1 MQLNCKRIQKYLKG
15 FDFESLFIEEL
26 FWDAV
31 DIFIP
36 PIIIDETSYSLQ
48 AIAQKRGLIIY
59 ACLTDNESIPPQKIR
74 QKIDTEVTQYTHEH
88 LIIYGCLKSGQQIW
102 QWVKREGEKR
112 PILKETHFNIQ
123 QSGELLIQKLEKIAI
138 SLSEEERINL
148 PEIT

>member
-1 MQLNCKRIQKYLKG
+1 MQLNRKRVQKYLKG

-36 PIIIDETSYSLQ
+36 PIIIDETSYPLQ
-48 AIAQKRGLIIY
+48 AIAQKR
-59 ACLTDNESIPPQKIR
+59 E
-74 QKIDTEVTQYTHEH
+74 

-102 QWVKREGEKR
+102 QWVKREGKKR

-123 QSGELLIQKLEKIAI
+123 
-138 SLSEEERINL
+138 
-148 PEIT
+148 